1 VTTLENAITTAR
13 QALAEQRATE
23 KAQRDA
29 EHARQCDLH
38 QAAQA
43 DLESWLYELP
53 KGMASRADYNVPFPL
68 PTHVFDIIVSFDLS
82 DYGAAPIS
90 TRPEWRGDHW
100 FFKTWRVA
108 HHKLDF
114 FSNEDEPPE
123 WRVVVSDECTPYTPE
138 CTTYTTLEQTL
149 VAALA
154 EYERATGPLAAEAR
168 ARTDQAREDWVA

>member
-1 VTTLENAITTAR
+1 MTTLNDAITTAR
-13 QALAEQRATE
+13 QALAYQRATE
-23 KAQRDA
+23 KAQHDA

-43 DLESWLYELP
+43 DLESWLYKLP
-53 KGMASRADYNVPFPL
+53 KGMADRADYDIPFPL

-108 HHKLDF
+108 HHELDF

-123 WRVVVSDECTPYTPE
+123 WRVVVADECTPYT
-138 CTTYTTLEQTL
+138 TLEQAL
-149 VAALA
+149 IAALA
-154 EYERATGPLAAEAR
+154 EHERATGPLAAEAR
-168 ARTDQAREDWVA
+168 ECTERARKDWVA